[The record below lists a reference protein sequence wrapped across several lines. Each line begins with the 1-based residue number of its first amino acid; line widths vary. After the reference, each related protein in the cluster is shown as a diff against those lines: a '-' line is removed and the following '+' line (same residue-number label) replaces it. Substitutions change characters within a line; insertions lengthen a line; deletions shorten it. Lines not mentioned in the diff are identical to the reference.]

1 MSRFAPNAKSCFAM
15 RMPGWTAALWG
26 EKESMQA
33 MQRTLLQTCHA
44 GTDET
49 SNAFLRSPN
58 ADLCTLGSNQAS
70 VWISRHREE
79 YYYYNC
85 IITL

>member
-15 RMPGWTAALWG
+15 RMPGWTAALLG

-49 SNAFLRSPN
+49 SNAFLRSRMLIYAPWE
-58 ADLCTLGSNQAS
+58 A
-70 VWISRHREE
+70 IRH
-79 YYYYNC
+79 
-85 IITL
+85 LFG